1 MSQMDPQSP
10 VAPLDPIV
18 GQTIGN
24 YRVTAKVGEGG
35 MGSVYLAEHP
45 QIGKRVAL
53 KVLHAEFAYNQD
65 VVTRF
70 FNEAKAVNDIGHPNI
85 VDIIDFGVFPGT
97 NPGEKF
103 VYFMMEY
110 LTGQTLTELVR
121 SESALPP
128 ERAFAIALQCADA
141 LSASHRCG
149 IVHRDLK
156 PDNVMLP
163 QRNQR
168 RGETATTG
176 IGMQKDAV
184 KLLDF
189 GIAKLTGDK
198 PGSSR
203 TRTGIVMGTPAYMS
217 PEQCEGS
224 GTVDHRTDIY
234 ALGIVLYEM
243 LTGRV
248 PFLGQGYGAVL
259 VQHLTQKP
267 IPPSQIRPVPPHV
280 DAVVLKALEKSPD
293 MRFPNMDEFM
303 RALTD
308 PVGYV
313 EHHGGLANFLQ
324 RRITSDALPAPQ
336 GSWQPAVSAVMPT
349 MMAPSSP
356 SLAAYQTQP
365 PAAVSAYQT
374 QPPASLTAYPHPT
387 VPPTATRSKK
397 LPIIVGVTLA
407 LAGAVIAAVTLGGKP
422 APKKADVAVGSPS
435 VSGDAAKAALPAGG
449 PIDAQPAP
457 ADHIVE
463 DAMVKTVAPD
473 VPAPIAKT
481 LIEIKI
487 ATDPTGA
494 DIIIGEKTGK
504 SPMTVD
510 VDASVGTVKV
520 SAKRS
525 GYETIVE
532 TIDLRDA
539 PIARQWKLKRK
550 SSSQTPRPTGTDPHR
565 VGDELVKP
573 GDL

>member
-1 MSQMDPQSP
+1 
-10 VAPLDPIV
+10 
-18 GQTIGN
+18 
-24 YRVTAKVGEGG
+24 
-35 MGSVYLAEHP
+35 
-45 QIGKRVAL
+45 
-53 KVLHAEFAYNQD
+53 
-65 VVTRF
+65 
-70 FNEAKAVNDIGHPNI
+70 
-85 VDIIDFGVFPGT
+85 
-97 NPGEKF
+97 
-103 VYFMMEY
+103 
-110 LTGQTLTELVR
+110 
-121 SESALPP
+121 
-128 ERAFAIALQCADA
+128 
-141 LSASHRCG
+141 
-149 IVHRDLK
+149 
-156 PDNVMLP
+156 
-163 QRNQR
+163 
-168 RGETATTG
+168 
-176 IGMQKDAV
+176 
-184 KLLDF
+184 
-189 GIAKLTGDK
+189 
-198 PGSSR
+198 
-203 TRTGIVMGTPAYMS
+203 
-217 PEQCEGS
+217 
-224 GTVDHRTDIY
+224 
-234 ALGIVLYEM
+234 
-243 LTGRV
+243 
-248 PFLGQGYGAVL
+248 
-259 VQHLTQKP
+259 
-267 IPPSQIRPVPPHV
+267 
-280 DAVVLKALEKSPD
+280 VLKALEKSPD

-324 RRITSDALPAPQ
+324 RKIAADAPPPQ
-336 GSWQPAVSAVMPT
+336 QRQPMMSAVMPT

-374 QPPASLTAYPHPT
+374 QPPAPMSAYPHPT

-407 LAGAVIAAVTLGGKP
+407 LAGAVIAVVTLGGKP
-422 APKKADVAVGSPS
+422 AAKKDDVAVSIPAMS
-435 VSGDAAKAALPAGG
+435 VDAKAAALPVGG

-457 ADHIVE
+457 AAQIAV

-494 DIIIGEKTGK
+494 DVTIGEKTGK

-525 GYETIVE
+525 GYETMVE
-532 TIDLRDA
+532 TVDLRDA

-565 VGDELVKP
+565 GGDELVKP